1 MKWWY
6 KLAPLTQIIDTFYG
20 IEKAKYTVVTLLTYT
35 YSVCLIMRHKAPTAM
50 YLCMLAH
57 KKGNS
62 CLLILGYIPKPRY
75 YLHRPTYLLTVV
87 D

>member
-1 MKWWY
+1 MEQK
-6 KLAPLTQIIDTFYG
+6 KLH
-20 IEKAKYTVVTLLTYT
+20 KKTYT
-35 YSVCLIMRHKAPTAM
+35 EYITYLYSVCLIMRHKAPTAM
-50 YLCMLAH
+50 YLCMLAY